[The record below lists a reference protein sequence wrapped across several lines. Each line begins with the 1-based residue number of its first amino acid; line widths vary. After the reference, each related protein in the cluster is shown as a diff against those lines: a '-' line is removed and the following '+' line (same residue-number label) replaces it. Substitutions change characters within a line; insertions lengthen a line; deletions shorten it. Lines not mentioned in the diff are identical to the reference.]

1 MVLIEFAIAP
11 RGVGDSLSAH
21 VARMLDIIDKSGLA
35 YQLTPMGTIIEG
47 EWDEAMGVL
56 NACFKAL
63 EKDSPRIGVNLKADW
78 KPGKETRLKS
88 KVEHVEKA
96 VGRKLRT

>member
-1 MVLIEFAIAP
+1 MVLLEFAMAP
-11 RGVGDSLSAH
+11 RGVGESLSAH

-35 YQLTPMGTIIEG
+35 YQMTPMGTILEG
-47 EWDEAMGVL
+47 EWDEVMSVV

-63 EKDSPRIGVNLKADW
+63 EKDSPRIGVNIKADW
-78 KPGKETRLKS
+78 KKGGASRLTS
-88 KVEHVEKA
+88 KIESVEKI